1 MLTEGLQRMKKI
13 LMGLLPKT
21 VKYRLLAAVSISSL
35 ILIMIPAILFYR
47 AFMDNVIEREYIA
60 GKIAYHQI
68 LESIRAR
75 NQSMGML
82 SLTISRIP
90 SIQNAFAIKD
100 REALKTELLPVFSAL
115 KKEYSIN
122 VFHFHES
129 PATSFLRLQKPGK
142 YGDDLSGFRFTVLKA
157 NRDKQQVDG
166 IEKGNAGLSNRG
178 IAPVFAQSNH
188 VGSVEFGMA
197 LNNDVFKKIKIQI
210 GNDLALLIPDGSSFK
225 FYAKTFDTKLMAMSE
240 KTFNQLMQNQEIN
253 SKAEVIGKKH
263 FVNTYGPLTDF
274 SGKTLGI
281 LVIPIDITGTY
292 QHAQTKIAKIIGIGL
307 GILCFTLI
315 SILLLVNTM
324 INAPINTIKKQMELA
339 SQGDLTQQM
348 MIAGQVINRATSK
361 NEFILLGYYYNKFV
375 NNTKDV
381 IQRINGNSEHLHN
394 AADNLKS
401 VSNHFV
407 MKIDQSSQRTQSV
420 AEAMSEVTQNMVSV
434 AAATEEAATNIQNMS
449 SKTEGISQSIVEVQA
464 STEEAK
470 SITSQAVVEGSDI
483 SSKMDELGAAALD
496 IGKVTDTISEISNQT
511 NLLALNATIE
521 AARAGEAGKG
531 FAVVANEIKELA
543 KQTTNATG
551 EISDKI
557 EAIQA
562 TSNTAVEGI
571 RKITDII
578 RNIDQIVSNITDSL
592 GEQGEMLTELGGNVQ
607 YAGLGVQEV
616 ASNTAEIS
624 SAAQEIDADI
634 TQINTTTT
642 ELTTSSN
649 SVKQSA
655 DELKQLSID
664 LQNMVHKFKLM

>member
-1 MLTEGLQRMKKI
+1 MIKKLLMSMLPR
-13 LMGLLPKT
+13 T
-21 VKYRLLAAVSISSL
+21 VKYRLLLAVSISSL
-35 ILIMIPAILFYR
+35 ILIIIPAILYHR
-47 AFMDNVIEREYIA
+47 AFMDHVVGREYKA
-60 GKIAYHQI
+60 GKIAYNQI
-68 LESIRAR
+68 LGSIRAR

-82 SLTISRIP
+82 SLTISKIP
-90 SIQNAFAIKD
+90 EIQKAFAEKD
-100 REALKTELLPVFSAL
+100 REQLKNELLPVFSAL

-142 YGDDLSGFRFTVLKA
+142 YGDDLSSFRFTVLKA
-157 NRDKQQVDG
+157 NKEKQQVDG
-166 IEKGNAGLSNRG
+166 IEKGNAGISNRG
-178 IAPVFAQSNH
+178 IAPVFAQSSH
-188 VGSVEFGMA
+188 LGSVEFGMA
-197 LNNDVFKKIKIQI
+197 LNNDVFNKIKTQI
-210 GNDLALLIPDGSSFK
+210 GTDLALLIPDGSGFK
-225 FYAKTFDTKLMAMSE
+225 FYAKTFDTTMISMSAE
-240 KTFNQLMQNQEIN
+240 SFNQLVHNQDVVSRSEM
-253 SKAEVIGKKH
+253 IGKKI

-274 SGKTLGI
+274 SGKTLGV
-281 LVIPIDITGTY
+281 LVIPIDITETY
-292 QHAQTKIAKIIGIGL
+292 HKAQTKIAKIIGIGL

-315 SILLLVNTM
+315 SILLLFHTM

-339 SQGDLTQQM
+339 SKGDLTQQM
-348 MIAGQVINRATSK
+348 MITNQVIDRDTSK

-375 NNTKDV
+375 NNTKGV
-381 IQRINGNSEHLHN
+381 IKRINDNSEQLHN

-407 MKIDQSSQRTQSV
+407 NKIDQSSQRTQRV

-449 SKTEGISQSIVEVQA
+449 SKTEGISQSIVEVQT

-470 SITSQAVVEGSDI
+470 RITSQAVIEGSDI
-483 SSKMDELGAAALD
+483 SSKMDELGSAALD

-557 EAIQA
+557 EAIQV

-592 GEQGEMLTELGGNVQ
+592 GVQGQMLTELGGNVQ

-616 ASNTAEIS
+616 ASNTADIS

-642 ELTTSSN
+642 ELATSSN
-649 SVKQSA
+649 SVKQSS
-655 DELKQLSID
+655 DELQQLSID
-664 LQNMVHKFKLM
+664 LGNIVQRFKLL